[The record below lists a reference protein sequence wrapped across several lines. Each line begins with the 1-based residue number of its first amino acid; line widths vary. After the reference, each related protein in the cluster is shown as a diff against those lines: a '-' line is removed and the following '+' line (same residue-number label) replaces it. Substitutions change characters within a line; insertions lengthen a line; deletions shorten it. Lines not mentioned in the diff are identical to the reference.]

1 MNMELKLVLESLLF
15 SSQKPLS
22 PRELR
27 ELLSATAQGEDV
39 DETSRAFKKTK
50 EPEILA
56 ALEQLAAEH
65 QQAARSYRLVCVA
78 GSWQFVCEPEF
89 APWLRTMFG
98 VKARPP
104 RLSQSALETLA
115 IIAYRQPTTRSE
127 IEQIRGVSVDGVMQT
142 LLERTLI
149 ESVGRAE
156 VVGRPVLYG
165 TTTAFLEYFGLAA
178 LADLPDA
185 DELRRIPVQ
194 KPEALTTVDGLATPP
209 PEQLSLAAEAQ
220 KPGDTP
226 TPEAGSGPEVPA
238 AATDATPAS
247 EDSRPTAESTEP
259 AAVPAATGSQVEP
272 VVQQELVVPSAESA
286 ATETPAPRPKGRRKR
301 KMESEA
307 PAPAPEEKPAGD
319 GSPAPASEPS
329 PPQEAS

>member
-1 MNMELKLVLESLLF
+1 MIMELKLVLESLLF

-27 ELLSATAQGEDV
+27 DLLSATAQGEDV

-50 EPEILA
+50 EPEVVA

-78 GSWQFVCEPEF
+78 GSWQFVCEPEY

-115 IIAYRQPTTRSE
+115 IISYRQPVTRSE

-142 LLERTLI
+142 LLERSLI

-165 TTTAFLEYFGLAA
+165 TTSGFLEYFGLAA

-194 KPEALTTVDGLATPP
+194 KPESLATVDGLATPP
-209 PEQLSLAAEAQ
+209 PEQLTLAGGQKPDAASAPESANEPDASKSGAAEPADSGDGIP
-220 KPGDTP
+220 KEESPVASAPGAVEP
-226 TPEAGSGPEVPA
+226 QPE
-238 AATDATPAS
+238 PAS
-247 EDSRPTAESTEP
+247 VAPQESTAP
-259 AAVPAATGSQVEP
+259 P
-272 VVQQELVVPSAESA
+272 AESA
-286 ATETPAPRPKGRRKR
+286 ATETPAPRPRGRRKR
-301 KMESEA
+301 KTESEA
-307 PAPAPEEKPAGD
+307 PVPVSEENPVGD
-319 GSPAPASEPS
+319 GSPVPASEPT